1 MSNFNNNDR
10 NNELE
15 LFKKQIEQTNKQG
28 EFIAKAFDEIIEMKA
43 QFENLV
49 DEAKSINT
57 QTNNR
62 LEDLENTKT
71 LLNGEA
77 KKIKSQV
84 MRRAYLLANHYFK
97 NQVSDEL
104 FHKKRIHLQT
114 GIYKKINEHFD
125 AITYT
130 TIRHIDFDEAM
141 NYISS
146 IELVDLPFNYLK
158 LTDKQKEVAD
168 KNNEKVITLFSVDS
182 RDWIIATLQLKI

>member
-1 MSNFNNNDR
+1 MSNFNNNDK

-43 QFENLV
+43 QFENLF

-84 MRRAYLLANHYFK
+84 MRRAYFLANHYFK

-114 GIYKKINEHFD
+114 GIYKKINEYFD

-141 NYISS
+141 NYINS

-158 LTDKQKEVAD
+158 LTDKQKEIAER
-168 KNNEKVITLFSVDS
+168 NHEKVITLFSTDN
-182 RDWIIATLQLKI
+182 RNIG

>member
-1 MSNFNNNDR
+1 MSNFNNNDK

-84 MRRAYLLANHYFK
+84 MRRAYFLANHYFK

-114 GIYKKINEHFD
+114 GIYKKINEYFD

-141 NYISS
+141 NYINS

-158 LTDKQKEVAD
+158 LTDKQKEVAE
-168 KNNEKVITLFSVDS
+168 KNQEKVITLFSVDN
-182 RDWIIATLQLKI
+182 REIG

>member
-1 MSNFNNNDR
+1 MSNFNNNDK

-28 EFIAKAFDEIIEMKA
+28 EFIAKAFDEIIEMKV

-84 MRRAYLLANHYFK
+84 MRRAYFLANHYFK

-114 GIYKKINEHFD
+114 GIYKKINEYFD

-141 NYISS
+141 NYINS

-158 LTDKQKEVAD
+158 LTDKQKEIAER
-168 KNNEKVITLFSVDS
+168 NHEKVITLFSTDY
-182 RDWIIATLQLKI
+182 RNIG

>member
-1 MSNFNNNDR
+1 MSNFNNNEINK

-15 LFKKQIEQTNKQG
+15 FFKRQIEQSNKQG
-28 EFIAKAFDEIIEMKA
+28 EFIAKAFDEIIEIKGYV
-43 QFENLV
+43 ENLA
-49 DEAKSINT
+49 DEAKSINAK
-57 QTNNR
+57 TNDR

-84 MRRAYLLANHYFK
+84 MKRAYLLANHYFK
-97 NQVSDEL
+97 NPVSNEL

-114 GIYKKINEHFD
+114 GIYKKINENFD

-158 LTDKQKEVAD
+158 LTDKQKEIAE

-182 RDWIIATLQLKI
+182 REIG

>member
-1 MSNFNNNDR
+1 MSNFNNNDK

-15 LFKKQIEQTNKQG
+15 VFKKQIEQTNKQG

-84 MRRAYLLANHYFK
+84 MSRAYLLANLYFK

-114 GIYKKINEHFD
+114 GIYKKINEYFD

-141 NYISS
+141 NYINS

-158 LTDKQKEVAD
+158 LTDKQKEVAE
-168 KNNEKVITLFSVDS
+168 KNQEKVITLFSVDN
-182 RDWIIATLQLKI
+182 REIG

>member
-1 MSNFNNNDR
+1 MSKD
-10 NNELE
+10 NELDI
-15 LFKKQIEQTNKQG
+15 FRKQIEQTNKQG
-28 EFIAKAFDEIIEMKA
+28 EYILRAVDEIKA
-43 QFENLV
+43 IKKDLLNIKEETLT
-49 DEAKSINT
+49 INAR
-57 QTNNR
+57 TNDR

-84 MRRAYLLANHYFK
+84 MRRAYLLANKYFK
-97 NQVSDEL
+97 SQVSDEL

-130 TIRHIDFDEAM
+130 TIRHIDFDDAM
-141 NYISS
+141 NYINS

-158 LTDKQKEVAD
+158 LTDKQKEVAE
-168 KNNEKVITLFSVDS
+168 KNNEKVVTLFSVDN
-182 RDWIIATLQLKI
+182 REIG